1 MFKLMTKLI
10 EKQQKCILNIQ
21 NLPEY
26 EKFFYLQI

>member
-1 MFKLMTKLI
+1 MEKLI

-26 EKFFYLQI
+26 EKFLHLKT

>member
-10 EKQQKCILNIQ
+10 EKQQKFILNIQ

-26 EKFFYLQI
+26 EKLLYLQT